1 MAAKAYVLLKTA
13 PGLTKA
19 VYSSLRI
26 APGVQSVE
34 MITGPYDLI
43 VAIEG
48 TTTTAILTKIMNDI
62 RPAAGIR
69 DTMTCL
75 VVPGE
80 GSESKED

>member
-13 PGLTKA
+13 PGLTKS

-43 VAIEG
+43 VALEG